1 MSKVPILPNINH
13 FLVHY
18 AEDFTMNVT
27 KFVYILVYLF
37 SYHQHQ
43 HPDNHILPCNTRSVN
58 LYQHLGPKMA
68 DVPPAAHQQQ
78 DEDPQT
84 MLSFF
89 FNLWLLK
96 QPQGF
101 YLFQSILLLTC
112 LGDHRGQESS
122 TTDIE
127 HDRAVTCSKHKTYM
141 GRGRWSPAY
150 KIM

>member
-1 MSKVPILPNINH
+1 MW
-13 FLVHY
+13 
-18 AEDFTMNVT
+18 AM
-27 KFVYILVYLF
+27 
-37 SYHQHQ
+37 
-43 HPDNHILPCNTRSVN
+43 HPSSSI
-58 LYQHLGPKMA
+58 
-68 DVPPAAHQQQ
+68 
-78 DEDPQT
+78 
-84 MLSFF
+84 FF

-150 KIM
+150 KIMKLYNLILLAIKPSQTCVSGE